1 MLKKSDIPS
10 IIKIS
15 LTLFIIT
22 ALAAAILAGVN
33 GVTAPQI
40 AKNELEKQ
48 SAAMK
53 KVVPGAE
60 NFEKTENEEIFIGKK
75 GEEILGYAVIS
86 ESQGYG
92 GVISMVVGVDPKGT
106 VLGIDIVS
114 QSETAGLGANCEKD
128 EFKEKFVGKTAGVT
142 VVKGG
147 AKENEIDAISSA
159 TITSKAVTEGVN
171 NAIDLVEKY
180 KEGEAK

>member
-15 LTLFIIT
+15 LILFVIT

-33 GVTAPQI
+33 GVTAPMI
-40 AKNELEKQ
+40 AKNEQEKQ

-53 KVVPGAE
+53 KVVPGVE
-60 NFEKTENEEIFIGKK
+60 EFEETENDAIFIGKSG
-75 GEEILGYAVIS
+75 GEIIGYAVIS
-86 ESQGYG
+86 KPQGYG
-92 GVISMVVGVDPKGT
+92 GEISMVVGVDVDAT

-128 EFKEKFVGKTAGVT
+128 EFKKKFIGKTAGIEVT
-142 VVKGG
+142 KNG
-147 AKENEIDAISSA
+147 ATGNQVDAISSA

-171 NAIDLVEKY
+171 QAIDLVEKY
-180 KEGEAK
+180 REGDK